1 MRGDLY
7 IDFAVAIAL
16 FMFAFVS
23 IFYYLDS
30 QADLKIQSEEMQRS
44 ELKIQNIFDSLPRE
58 QVLKR
63 IILAQGSSTNEFI
76 NLSDYDIDL
85 ILDEDSDIICFDQNL
100 KGFVANVSDSKF
112 YLYSIGTNINKE
124 TCEIHNFS
132 DGIDEKI
139 STPIY
144 EEFFVDLPKI
154 NQTGKFCNI
163 KPILI
168 FSGEGLRE
176 EKIKICVS

>member
-7 IDFAVAIAL
+7 IDFAVAMAL
-16 FMFAFVS
+16 FVFAFVS

-30 QADLKIQSEEMQRS
+30 QADLKIQSEELQVYH
-44 ELKIQNIFDSLPRE
+44 LKIQDIFDSLPRE

-63 IILAQGSSTNEFI
+63 IILAEGSSTNEFV

-85 ILDEDSDIICFDQNL
+85 ILDENNDAVCFDPDL
-100 KGFVANVSDSKF
+100 EGFVANVSDTKF
-112 YLYSIGTNINKE
+112 YLYSTKTRLNREI
-124 TCEIHNFS
+124 CEIQNFN
-132 DGIDEKI
+132 DELDEKI

-144 EEFFVDLPKI
+144 EDFFMELPDVNK
-154 NQTGKFCNI
+154 TGNFCNT

-168 FSGEGLRE
+168 FSGKGVKKENL
-176 EKIKICVS
+176 KICVD